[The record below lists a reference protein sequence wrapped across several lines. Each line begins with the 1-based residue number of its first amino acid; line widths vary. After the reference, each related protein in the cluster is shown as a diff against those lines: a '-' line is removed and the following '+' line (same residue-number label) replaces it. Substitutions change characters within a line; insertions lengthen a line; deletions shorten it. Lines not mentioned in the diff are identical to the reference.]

1 MVGARILVRGVWI
14 KSKACLGWLVG
25 CLLYLPRSRSTE
37 SVMIKEKTQ
46 RERSTSVRY
55 RPHITGRV
63 GIYVH
68 GRQNRTTNPQK
79 IRYGAM
85 RKVMIGFVFPIGK

>member
-1 MVGARILVRGVWI
+1 M
-14 KSKACLGWLVG
+14 GWLVG
-25 CLLYLPRSRSTE
+25 WLSSIPPSFPFDREEGIERCIYSS
-37 SVMIKEKTQ
+37 KTQ

-55 RPHITGRV
+55 RLYRKVV
-63 GIYVH
+63 GMYTADKTK
-68 GRQNRTTNPQK
+68 QNPQK